1 MPTCTSGAGSRKI
14 KPGKQIKRILVKEP
28 TWRGL
33 HDLKE
38 AGQSYDEL
46 LSGMILRERDYRY
59 WKMITG
65 IDQTGEFVAF
75 DPDEIMKEE

>member
-1 MPTCTSGAGSRKI
+1 MSSCTSEAG
-14 KPGKQIKRILVKEP
+14 GNQIKRIPVKEP
-28 TWRGL
+28 TWRSL

-46 LSGMILRERDYRY
+46 LAGMIQREWDYRD
-59 WKMITG
+59 WKMITE

-75 DPDEIMKEE
+75 DPDEIMRDD